1 MKRITFLL
9 LMLCA
14 VTAFAQKAVK
24 PNINKALNS
33 WKDGKLDEAKTMID
47 LATTYEKT
55 MNDAD
60 TWYYRG
66 LIYASLDTTSNATY
80 KALATDPLKTA
91 VESFIKAEQI
101 GKGGKEFSVTFPP
114 NPLPVIKP
122 QQLEQL
128 SNYYLDKGIKKL
140 QEEED
145 YEGSILYLEKTKQV
159 FENTMKTYSN
169 DTLTYYVLGLAGH
182 YAEKYDTAI
191 ESLNKYLSKGGKSK
205 DAYIVLY
212 QIYTGPKE
220 DKEKALAT
228 VREARTKIPTNTDFP
243 KLEIG
248 LLIDLNR
255 VDEAKTNL
263 ENAIKKEP
271 NNATLHFYLGYVNS
285 QLGKVEEARKNFTDA
300 LKAEPAYFE
309 AQYYLANTYL
319 IDVDKTTKEINGLGI
334 SAADNKKKPALV
346 QRRVK
351 ESEAAIPYLE
361 KAEKMKIPNKDTE
374 IELYQKLSLLYYYI
388 ADDKNATRVGK
399 KLKELGV
406 TEE

>member
-9 LMLCA
+9 LML
-14 VTAFAQKAVK
+14 TAITALAQKPVK
-24 PNINKALNS
+24 PNINKALSS

-55 MNDAD
+55 MNDGD

-66 LIYASLDTTSNATY
+66 LIYASLDTTSNPAY
-80 KALATDPLKTA
+80 KSLATEPLKTA
-91 VESFIKAEQI
+91 IESFAKADQL
-101 GKGGKEFSVTFPP
+101 GKAGKEYFITAANNPIPVT
-114 NPLPVIKP
+114 KP

-145 YEGSILYLEKTKQV
+145 YEGSITYLGKTKQV
-159 FENTMKTYSN
+159 FENSMKTYSN
-169 DTLTYYVLGLAGH
+169 DTLTYYVLGLASH

-191 ESLNKYLSKGGKSK
+191 ESLNKYIEKGGKSK

-212 QIYTGPKE
+212 QIYTGPK
-220 DKEKALAT
+220 DNKEKALAT
-228 VREARTKIPTNTDFP
+228 IREARTKIPGNTDFP

-285 QLGKVEEARKNFTDA
+285 QLGKTDEARLNFQNA
-300 LKAEPAYFE
+300 MKAEPGYFE

-319 IDVDKTTKEINGLGI
+319 VDVDKTTKEINGLGI
-334 SAADNKKKPALV
+334 TPADNKKKPLLV

-351 ESEAAIPYLE
+351 ESEVAIPYLE

-388 ADDKNATRVGK
+388 ADDKNAERVGK
-399 KLKELGV
+399 KLKELGI
-406 TEE
+406 ED

>member
-1 MKRITFLL
+1 MKRITILL
-9 LMLCA
+9 LMLTA

-33 WKDGKLDEAKTMID
+33 WKEGKLDEAKTMID

-55 MNDAD
+55 MNDGD

-66 LIYASLDTTSNATY
+66 LIYASIDTTSNETY
-80 KALATDPLKTA
+80 KALAPDALKTS
-91 VESFIKAEQI
+91 VESFAKAEQLA
-101 GKGGKEFSVTFPP
+101 KAGKEYFVTMA
-114 NPLPVIKP
+114 NSPLPVTKP

-145 YEGSILYLEKTKQV
+145 YEGSIAYLEKTKQV
-159 FENTMKTYSN
+159 FENTLKAYSN

-191 ESLNKYLSKGGKSK
+191 ASLNQYIAKGGKSK

-228 VREARTKIPTNTDFP
+228 IRDARTKVPNNPDFP

-255 VDEAKTNL
+255 VDEAKSSL
-263 ENAIKKEP
+263 ENALKKEP

-285 QLGKVEEARKNFTDA
+285 QLGKTDEARQNFQNA
-300 LKAEPAYFE
+300 LKADPGYFE

-319 IDVDKTTKEINGLGI
+319 VDVDKTTKEINGLGI
-334 SAADNKKKPALV
+334 SAADNKKKPLLV

-351 ESEAAIPYLE
+351 ESETAIPYLE
-361 KAEKMKIPNKDTE
+361 KAEKMKLPNKDTE

-388 ADDKNATRVGK
+388 ADDKNSERVNK
-399 KLKELGV
+399 KLKELGIDD
-406 TEE
+406 